1 MDTNERDIERAEA
14 FEALSR
20 DHELARIQSA
30 LATPG
35 TMECQSC
42 GDDIEPARLAA
53 LPSARRCIGCQ
64 TLLEG
69 GAACLCKHLVPLWP

>member
-1 MDTNERDIERAEA
+1 MELNERALESAEQ
-14 FEALSR
+14 LDQLKR
-20 DHELARIQSA
+20 DQELARIQDA
-30 LATPG
+30 LARPG
-35 TMECQSC
+35 TKECVHC

-69 GAACLCKHLVPLWP
+69 GPRVTSNS